1 MKIRMVQERTGGR
14 WDGRAWPPVGG
25 ELYVEDDEGA
35 AICAHGWAIPVPED
49 PVEVPE
55 AAQKVLEEARS
66 AESAPAEPPAPPG
79 PVPAEESPAPA
90 DKPAANAPKAA
101 WVAYAV
107 SHGMAEGE
115 AGAMSKA
122 DLIAALG

>member
-25 ELYVEDDEGA
+25 EIYVDDDEGA
-35 AICAHGWAIPVPED
+35 AVCAHGWAVPVPED

-55 AAQKVLEEARS
+55 AAQRILEETRG
-66 AESAPAEPPAPPG
+66 AETPVEPAAPPAPAEEPA
-79 PVPAEESPAPA
+79 APE
-90 DKPAANAPKAA
+90 KPAANAPKAA

-107 SHGMAEGE
+107 SHGIAEGE

-122 DLIAALG
+122 DLITALG